1 MIRTIINILLAGTL
15 LLGLSACTDDPQC
28 GDNPAG
34 EGESVVSFGATF
46 RPLANASL
54 GKTRSV
60 NGDAIRAGSAICSS
74 CGIWRTARWPEAA
87 ISPWR
92 TDAVV

>member
-60 NGDAIRAGSAICSS
+60 KGDAIGGIGDLFVVWYLEDGTLAGK
-74 CGIWRTARWPEAA
+74 PLFH
-87 ISPWR
+87 P
-92 TDAVV
+92 